1 MSRIAKRV
9 FTALALS
16 LLATAITGCGSGNK
30 EGAPLV
36 VTKVGDSKCIQCH
49 SSVTEALTG
58 ESIVAQYQRSS
69 PHNTPDLGCESC
81 HGGGAMHNGVGPI
94 PFPNPSP
101 DRCASCHNGTRA
113 VATNANTMFADSNHA
128 TQTIRTGTT
137 CKRCHSHE
145 GAVLSNIAGYTGSLE
160 IIEDPTNQGRVP
172 LVAEYTQ
179 INCSTCHEHGG
190 GLRTVK
196 ATDAPAGNVVNWDP
210 NNNRRVDQFDLCTS
224 CHTLYNY
231 NGTTLL
237 VDGSTLTGGV
247 VTGIVGQH
255 EADWFRMLAST
266 HYDNPNTGL
275 GPNSVLVGPANVIEG
290 YNLRRT
296 GANPCFDC
304 HGHEA
309 KTNTR
314 NAGTDPTVTTIHTDW
329 AQSAHAGHLLTAKYT
344 AAINEPTDRTA
355 AEVAAVM
362 NAGVIDDATL
372 GGPGWI
378 HYNWDQNTGT
388 GNRAACQRCHTSTGL
403 VNFVSNPTGYDPAA
417 NNFSHL
423 SGWTAAN
430 GSPQNELLYC
440 WGCHS
445 NAGKGTLRNPGALT
459 FTYTNNATV
468 TYPDVSGS
476 NMCMSCHTGRETGD
490 SIKNDPSDGTNRNF
504 INSHYLSAGGQLFG
518 TTGYEYASRS
528 YDNPS
533 FFAHDEIGSSRARGT
548 GSNGPCAGCHM
559 TTANSHSFL
568 PVTKDGTGAITAIT
582 STACVTC
589 HSGEFALTPAGLT
602 TEEEEYQAAL
612 SALTA
617 TLAGK
622 GIYYFNAHPYFFTAP
637 YVVGGT
643 NTGFTNWAGVYGS
656 VLWKDVMGAAFN
668 ANLLLHDPGGYVHN
682 RFYSKRLI
690 WDSIDFIYD
699 GVLNNDVPAAIDAQ
713 VTAGRLDAAVAAAAK
728 TYLGATRP

>member
-1 MSRIAKRV
+1 
-9 FTALALS
+9 
-16 LLATAITGCGSGNK
+16 
-30 EGAPLV
+30 
-36 VTKVGDSKCIQCH
+36 
-49 SSVTEALTG
+49 
-58 ESIVAQYQRSS
+58 
-69 PHNTPDLGCESC
+69 
-81 HGGGAMHNGVGPI
+81 
-94 PFPNPSP
+94 
-101 DRCASCHNGTRA
+101 
-113 VATNANTMFADSNHA
+113 
-128 TQTIRTGTT
+128 
-137 CKRCHSHE
+137 
-145 GAVLSNIAGYTGSLE
+145 
-160 IIEDPTNQGRVP
+160 
-172 LVAEYTQ
+172 
-179 INCSTCHEHGG
+179 
-190 GLRTVK
+190 
-196 ATDAPAGNVVNWDP
+196 
-210 NNNRRVDQFDLCTS
+210 
-224 CHTLYNY
+224 
-231 NGTTLL
+231 
-237 VDGSTLTGGV
+237 
-247 VTGIVGQH
+247 
-255 EADWFRMLAST
+255 
-266 HYDNPNTGL
+266 
-275 GPNSVLVGPANVIEG
+275 
-290 YNLRRT
+290 
-296 GANPCFDC
+296 
-304 HGHEA
+304 
-309 KTNTR
+309 
-314 NAGTDPTVTTIHTDW
+314 
-329 AQSAHAGHLLTAKYT
+329 
-344 AAINEPTDRTA
+344 
-355 AEVAAVM
+355 
-362 NAGVIDDATL
+362 
-372 GGPGWI
+372 
-378 HYNWDQNTGT
+378 
-388 GNRAACQRCHTSTGL
+388 